1 MIGDLWYPTEYIFN
15 LYYIQKRHY
24 IKHGSLLQMTHN
36 ISYLFFPWLHLCP
49 FKICLKVPKHN
60 LMMPITHFG
69 SCYVHLGLTSQD
81 PKCVM
86 GNIKMCPNII
96 PPFDKKMYQTKG
108 RQGKKKTNS
117 ILYYLLSTTIV
128 DLLSSM
134 YIM

>member
-1 MIGDLWYPTEYIFN
+1 
-15 LYYIQKRHY
+15 
-24 IKHGSLLQMTHN
+24 
-36 ISYLFFPWLHLCP
+36 
-49 FKICLKVPKHN
+49 
-60 LMMPITHFG
+60 
-69 SCYVHLGLTSQD
+69 
-81 PKCVM
+81 M